1 MCFKKLIFRPQKM
14 KAVGEP
20 GWLVTHRTA
29 SSIPKKVLP
38 LSALILNLPSVQNK
52 NPSLL
57 SFDQVKTLFGKVNV
71 SFVDT
76 QLIMFIIFLLN

>member
-1 MCFKKLIFRPQKM
+1 MNSIFRPQKM

-29 SSIPKKVLP
+29 SSIPKRVLP
-38 LSALILNLPSVQNK
+38 LSALIMNFPSTQNK

-57 SFDQVKTLFGKVNV
+57 SFTQVKSLFGKVN
-71 SFVDT
+71 
-76 QLIMFIIFLLN
+76 ILLFDI

>member
-1 MCFKKLIFRPQKM
+1 M

-38 LSALILNLPSVQNK
+38 LSALIMNLPSPRNK

-57 SFDQVKTLFGKVNV
+57 SFNQVENLFGKVN
-71 SFVDT
+71 
-76 QLIMFIIFLLN
+76 IYN

>member
-1 MCFKKLIFRPQKM
+1 MCYEKLIFRPQKM

-38 LSALILNLPSVQNK
+38 LSALLMNFPPMQNK

-57 SFDQVKTLFGKVNV
+57 SFDQVKILFGKVNV
-71 SFVDT
+71 LFVN
-76 QLIMFIIFLLN
+76 II

>member
-1 MCFKKLIFRPQKM
+1 M

>member
-1 MCFKKLIFRPQKM
+1 MCYEKLIFRPQKM

-20 GWLVTHRTA
+20 GWLVTHRPA

-38 LSALILNLPSVQNK
+38 LTALIMNFPSMQNK

-57 SFDQVKTLFGKVNV
+57 SFDQVKTLFGKVNFL
-71 SFVDT
+71 FVD
-76 QLIMFIIFLLN
+76 II

>member
-1 MCFKKLIFRPQKM
+1 M
-14 KAVGEP
+14 KTVGEP

-38 LSALILNLPSVQNK
+38 LSALILNFPSNQNK

-57 SFDQVKTLFGKVNV
+57 TFNEVKILFGKVNIL
-71 SFVDT
+71 FVVK
-76 QLIMFIIFLLN
+76 FV

>member
-1 MCFKKLIFRPQKM
+1 M

-20 GWLVTHRTA
+20 GWLVTHRPA

-38 LSALILNLPSVQNK
+38 LSALIMNLPCTQNK

-57 SFDQVKTLFGKVNV
+57 SFNQVETLFGKVN
-71 SFVDT
+71 
-76 QLIMFIIFLLN
+76 IFK